1 MDVDAVHNNS
11 SGSIYLYGQPKVDS
25 SYLHKYVAS
34 GQKIAFSINPSNS
47 YECLSN
53 HDMDFNDW
61 QCTRLVITGSLVNVT
76 DWEEVA
82 AVKKSFKE
90 RHDLLSLDT
99 TATDLLLPFTYR
111 LSMSEMR
118 LIQVL
123 TGDSLKVDLDLYVR
137 STEEPRTIGK
147 NSSSSSSSSEI
158 GSTEDKDFVREM
170 KAVVHLRKKLMHLRG
185 ARAVV

>member
-1 MDVDAVHNNS
+1 MDADGVHNNS

-82 AVKKSFKE
+82 AVKKSFTE

-137 STEEPRTIGK
+137 STEEPRTIDK
-147 NSSSSSSSSEI
+147 NSSSSSEI
-158 GSTEDKDFVREM
+158 GSTEDKDFVRKM